1 MNIVLFRTVVF
12 EISSFMGSTVPLGL
26 SKDKRYLIVIYGN
39 PEAEFK
45 EFESRL
51 KFKQRLKYGWF
62 HLKLYLIFQDAGAQ
76 LKPVFGGFETRL
88 KFIKFGHRLL

>member
-26 SKDKRYLIVIYGN
+26 SKDERYLIVIFGN

-45 EFESRL
+45 EFES
-51 KFKQRLKYGWF
+51 RLKYGWF

-76 LKPVFGGFETRL
+76 LKPVFGRFKPRL
-88 KFIKFGHRLL
+88 KFMKFGHRLL